1 MDTSRYGGC
10 NVDLRRG
17 DAIRTW
23 FSAAVVSTLLTV
35 ASRAAPGPWASGRFM
50 PDEIIVKFRTPAP
63 DANGLESTPGGKAN
77 ASKDLRAPG
86 RQFRVRQMRPIVK
99 DFDRRQA
106 QLRSLADLDES
117 RLTPKQRQ
125 LLRRQRRAGANG
137 RCPELGN
144 IYRVQLDLEAG
155 ESLDQVLAAY
165 RSRADVEYAEPN
177 PIISACVTPNDP
189 SYADQWA
196 LSKIHAAEA
205 WDTCRGSSEVVVAV
219 LDTGADYNHP
229 DLQGNLWTNEAER
242 VGLPWVD
249 DDDNGYVD
257 DIRGYNFVAYTGDP
271 RDDHG
276 HGTAITGVIAAVGNN
291 GTDTAGVCWAVRIMP
306 VKVLGADGEGTAA
319 DAVPAIYYA
328 VANGADIISGS
339 WGGAEAS
346 NALRDAMAYAHAE
359 GVVVVAAAG
368 NSGSGD
374 PYFPAAYPEVISVA
388 ATDSNDQR
396 WYLSNYGDW
405 VDLAAPGRD
414 IVSLYA
420 TLPGPATRAGVVR
433 RMSGTSLAAPHV
445 SGACALLLAANPF
458 LRSDELHRILMATGD
473 PIQPG
478 ICASNGRLN
487 VYAALRAVIPP
498 EGTIRMDRT
507 YYAEGIDI
515 GLLLADWHL
524 RGVGHFAVSVETAG
538 GDQEIVSLR
547 ETNVSLGVLRG
558 TIASQNAAVTVGD
571 GILQVH
577 DGEGIQARYL
587 DADDGL
593 GHAGEW
599 RLAIAVADF
608 KPPAVVS
615 VEAGPQGRGATIE
628 IRTNEPTRA
637 EVRFGETVAGP
648 FLSIQ
653 KDPVL
658 NERHSIQLRGLAPQ
672 TQYYFVVAITD
683 EAGNEAVADNDGLNY
698 SFATLATQP

>member
-1 MDTSRYGGC
+1 
-10 NVDLRRG
+10 
-17 DAIRTW
+17 
-23 FSAAVVSTLLTV
+23 
-35 ASRAAPGPWASGRFM
+35 M
-50 PDEIIVKFRTPAP
+50 PDEIIVKFRTPMP
-63 DANGLESTPGGKAN
+63 DANGVESTPGDKSG
-77 ASKDLRAPG
+77 ASQSLRAPG
-86 RQFRVRQMRPIVK
+86 QRFRVREMRPILR

-106 QLRSLADLDES
+106 QLRSLGDLDQS
-117 RLTPKQRQ
+117 LLTQKQRQ
-125 LLRRQRRAGANG
+125 LLRRQKRAAATGRR
-137 RCPELGN
+137 PELGN
-144 IYRVQLDLEAG
+144 IYRVRLDLDAG
-155 ESLDQVLAAY
+155 ESLDKVLAAY
-165 RSRADVEYAEPN
+165 RSRADVEYAELN
-177 PIISACVTPNDP
+177 PIISVCVTPNDP

-205 WDTCRGSSEVVVAV
+205 WDTCRGSSDVVIAV
-219 LDTGADYNHP
+219 LDTGVDYDHP

-257 DIRGYNFVAYTGDP
+257 DIRGYNFITYANDP

-276 HGTAITGVIAAVGNN
+276 HGTAITGIIAAVGNN
-291 GTDTAGVCWAVRIMP
+291 GTDIAGLCWTVRIMP

-346 NALRDAMAYAHAE
+346 NALGDAIAYAHAE

-374 PYFPAAYPEVISVA
+374 PYYPAAYPEVISVA
-388 ATDSNDQR
+388 ATDAADQR

-405 VDLAAPGRD
+405 VDVAAPGHS
-414 IVSLYA
+414 VLSLRA
-420 TLPGPATRAGVVR
+420 ALPGEVTRTRGLAR
-433 RMSGTSLAAPHV
+433 LSGTSLAAPHV
-445 SGACALLLAANPF
+445 SGACALLLAADPF
-458 LRSDELHRILMATGD
+458 LRCDELHRILTATGD

-487 VYAALRAVIPP
+487 VYTALRVVIPP
-498 EGTIRMDRT
+498 EGTVRMDRT
-507 YYAEGIDI
+507 YYAEGADI

-524 RGVGHFAVSVETAG
+524 RGVGHFTVSIETAG
-538 GDQEIVSLR
+538 GDQEIVTLR

-558 TIASQNAAVTVGD
+558 TIASQNAAVVLGD

-577 DGEGIQARYL
+577 DGEGIEARYL

-593 GHAGEW
+593 GHVDQW
-599 RLAIAVADF
+599 RQAIAVADF

-615 VEAGPQGRGATIE
+615 VEAKPQGSAAMIE

-637 EVRFGETVAGP
+637 EVRFGETATGP
-648 FLSIQ
+648 FVSIQ
-653 KDPVL
+653 KDPAL
-658 NERHSIQLRGLAPQ
+658 SEQHSIPLRGLARQ

-683 EAGNEAVADNDGLNY
+683 EAGNEALADNNGLNF